1 MDPELIAKILVYA
14 LANGV
19 SVELQTQ
26 ALAGAVT
33 YEQMVEQHEAQAAAN
48 KPLELLI
55 YGVVGAPEDG
65 LDAKTVRQQIV
76 DTSGPIVM
84 RINSGGGLV
93 MEGLAIFNALSDAK
107 AAGRTITVHIDGVA
121 ASMASILA
129 MAGDEIIMA
138 DNGLM
143 MIHNPWDVA
152 MGDAQAIR
160 KKADVLD
167 KIRDQMVGIYAAR
180 TGLTADQLTPLMDAT
195 TWMTAQEALEAKFVT
210 SISESSTAK
219 AQIKPV
225 DVTSFGFACVPT
237 NPLIIT
243 TQADPSPSTAQAS
256 IVSKET
262 DVDPKLIAEILAF
275 AAANGVSA
283 ALQSKAL
290 LGEITIEEMKAQ
302 HAAAQAAA
310 NTGVSAADVTRILAS
325 AKNLGISDEIRDQAL
340 TGAISFTQM
349 MDQHN
354 EALVAAD
361 AQNNIVTVR
370 TGRTLDASPADEAA
384 MRAQMLTVNALE
396 SIGATVPE
404 ALRPNERTRA
414 YGEQSLRSVAA
425 FVNRSNGI
433 ILRADASDR
442 EVIQAA
448 LRVQGPQASSG
459 GVIGTGD
466 LGNVLGQPIRAVF
479 DAGYQDQLAETTYG
493 EYTTEMTVPDFKGL
507 SMVNIGLFSGI
518 KKISEGGKLPLAK
531 LSDGAR
537 FVQLDTDGLK
547 ISFRR
552 EAIINDEFG
561 ALISSVN
568 NLGMVVRQDEDD
580 QAMNALVNGIMVEK
594 NEQGAWV
601 ETDVFGVEHNNLIE
615 VAALDDDGLAAARLA
630 MRSQRG
636 KGGHRLNITPRILAV
651 SPDLENAALKLI
663 AGQVQASKLADV
675 STAQA
680 MKLTVIVLD
689 KLPAGTFFVMGA
701 KQFAQIVKVL
711 RLQDGRGPQIYSIPV
726 ADRLSLEW
734 GMINDFAA
742 QCINRVGIVK
752 GTVA

>member
-1 MDPELIAKILVYA
+1 MDPELIAKILGYA

-26 ALAGAVT
+26 ALAGVVT

-237 NPLIIT
+237 NPLIIN

-275 AAANGVSA
+275 AAANGVSP

-302 HAAAQAAA
+302 HAAAQAAV

-325 AKNLGISDEIRDQAL
+325 AKNLGIADEIRDQAL

-349 MDQHN
+349 MDKHN

-361 AQNNIVTVR
+361 MQANTSTIR
-370 TGRTLDASPADEAA
+370 TGRTLDASPQQEIELRVEAMAAVAVSEVGGQAQVSERAKQYMDGDLEDIGRA
-384 MRAQMLTVNALE
+384 MIRAR
-396 SIGATVPE
+396 G
-404 ALRPNERTRA
+404 
-414 YGEQSLRSVAA
+414 QSPDRMK
-425 FVNRSNGI
+425 R
-433 ILRADASDR
+433 R
-442 EVIQAA
+442 EVLETITGA
-448 LRVQGPQASSG
+448 QGFIS
-459 GVIGTGD
+459 TGD
-466 LGNVLGQPIRAVF
+466 LSNVLQPVVNGTFRE
-479 DAGYQDQLAETTYG
+479 GYQSMMDVVAFDEMASETIVNDFNEVKSVYANWFQGIGDMAEG
-493 EYTTEMTVPDFKGL
+493 EDF
-507 SMVNIGLFSGI
+507 
-518 KKISEGGKLPLAK
+518 PLAS
-531 LSDGAR
+531 LTDGA
-537 FVQLDTDGLK
+537 VSMK
-547 ISFRR
+547 IATQGVEVKVTR
-552 EAIINDEFG
+552 ETIINDQFNVIYRRANMLGRGFRQEEENKFH
-561 ALISSVN
+561 LILENNKIKTDSGVN
-568 NLGMVVRQDEDD
+568 TVFS
-580 QAMNALVNGIMVEK
+580 QANK
-594 NEQGAWV
+594 
-601 ETDVFGVEHNNLIE
+601 NLITIP
-615 VAALDDDGLAAARLA
+615 ALDPDNFKAVKLLLRNQVNADGN
-630 MRSQRG
+630 
-636 KGGHRLNITPRILAV
+636 KLNFTPRKLIV
-651 SPDLENAALKLI
+651 SPDLEDEGIKLCTAVNATVTGDVNVNAKL
-663 AGQVQASKLADV
+663 GMKLVVMNGLPDGTFYLTDDKLADV
-675 STAQA
+675 ITA
-680 MKLTVIVLD
+680 VRRR
-689 KLPAGTFFVMGA
+689 GA
-701 KQFAQIVKVL
+701 VGAQIK
-711 RLQDGRGPQIYSIPV
+711 SILDPKG
-726 ADRLSLEW
+726 LSVGWVGL
-734 GMINDFAA
+734 NDFSFAF
-742 QCINRVGIVK
+742 IDTVGAVK
-752 GTVA
+752 GKIGNGGN